1 VRKSVDQPP
10 FDSKKVN
17 DLTHIY
23 AVQQVIEQ
31 QAIQMPVVKKKKL
44 KNKLDQFPVIVAS
57 EFAPPEGLGKLID

>member
-1 VRKSVDQPP
+1 M
-10 FDSKKVN
+10 
-17 DLTHIY
+17 
-23 AVQQVIEQ
+23 QQVIEQ